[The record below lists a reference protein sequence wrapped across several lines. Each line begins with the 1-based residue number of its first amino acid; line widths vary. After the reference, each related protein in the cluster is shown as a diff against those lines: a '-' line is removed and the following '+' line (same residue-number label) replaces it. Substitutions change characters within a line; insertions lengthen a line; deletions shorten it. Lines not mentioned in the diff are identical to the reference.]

1 MRTFLSVILAL
12 ACSLAGMARQI
23 EGDSRSSDE
32 LIERAVALMDNGAVG
47 TAISVLNG
55 VLEKDSTNMVARYE
69 LGYAHYIND
78 NMPRAIEEFSKIVG
92 KWNYNEQVYGM
103 LGNSYDMNGQP
114 EKAGEV
120 YKKGLEKF
128 PRSAMLL
135 NELSVLALKDED
147 YNKSLD
153 YCLQGIKANPQYSP
167 CYFRAAS
174 LFLQSDYPAWGMVYG
189 EMYMAMERQNGERIK
204 EMSRLMMDACKR
216 CIKIESDSAKVGFA
230 NDTIYLSENFT
241 PDEVSA
247 ALRRFDLAG
256 YELGMAEAVNAA
268 KITVVDGESMCRVRK
283 AFVDKIVAD
292 SVFTEKP
299 NPYVKHLLAVRAS
312 GYEDAYNHFVTM
324 GYDAPA
330 LSKWANSHPFEWNR
344 FADWLNAYIPDMGD
358 GEY

>member
-1 MRTFLSVILAL
+1 MRTFLMAVLAA
-12 ACSLAGMARQI
+12 ACSLAGTARQV
-23 EGDSRSSDE
+23 EDDNRSSEE

-55 VLEKDSTNMVARYE
+55 VLEKDSANLVARYE

-78 NMPRAIEEFSKIVG
+78 NMPRAIEEFSKIID
-92 KWNYNEQVYGM
+92 KWDYNEQVYGM
-103 LGNSYDMNGQP
+103 LGNSYDMNGQSG
-114 EKAGEV
+114 KAEEI
-120 YKKGLEKF
+120 YKKGLERF
-128 PRSAMLL
+128 PKSAYLL
-135 NELSVLALKDED
+135 NELSVIALKAED

-174 LFLQSDYPAWGMVYG
+174 LFLQSDYPVWGMIYG
-189 EMYMAMERQNGERIK
+189 EMYMAMERRNGDRIK
-204 EMSRLMMDACKR
+204 EMSRLMMDAYKR
-216 CIKIESDSAKVGFA
+216 CITFDDDVLSLTFSA
-230 NDTIYLSENFT
+230 DTINVDTEEST
-241 PDEVSA
+241 DASM
-247 ALRRFDLAG
+247 RRFDLVG
-256 YELGMAEAVNAA
+256 YEMCMALSVTDAGIKEINA
-268 KITVVDGESMCRVRK
+268 ENMCKVRK
-283 AFVDKIVAD
+283 AYVDKLATD
-292 SVFTEKP
+292 SVFSIYR

>member
-1 MRTFLSVILAL
+1 MRTFLAIILAV

-32 LIERAVALMDNGAVG
+32 LIERAIALMDNGAVG

-114 EKAGEV
+114 EKAEEV
-120 YKKGLEKF
+120 YKRGLEKF

-153 YCLQGIKANPQYSP
+153 YCLQGIKANPLYSP

-174 LFLQSDYPAWGMVYG
+174 LFLQSDYPAWGMIYG

-216 CIKIESDSAKVGFA
+216 CITFEGEGISLVFA
-230 NDTIYLSENFT
+230 SDTISTDTEENT
-241 PDEVSA
+241 IVS
-247 ALRRFDLAG
+247 LKRFDLVG
-256 YELGMAEAVNAA
+256 YEMCMAMSVADAGIKEINA
-268 KITVVDGESMCRVRK
+268 ENMCKVRK
-283 AFVDKIVAD
+283 AYVDKLATD
-292 SVFTEKP
+292 SVFSIYR
-299 NPYVKHLLAVRAS
+299 NPYVKHLLAVRTS
-312 GYEDAYNHFVTM
+312 GHEEAYNHFVTM

-344 FADWLNAYIPDMGD
+344 FADWLNSYIPDMGN